1 MPGGTFRRASLRL
14 QNILIH
20 CPDPTVRIAIARHLI
35 DTGSYRLLFV
45 PSEKLTIS
53 SVLNNDIELVLL
65 FDPSRLQSMTRL
77 KDFIR
82 KQRNQTRVK
91 ILSTKNGRLAANW
104 RDAVNDGLKP
114 VRKRSNLSS
123 HPRFQWKPND

>member
-1 MPGGTFRRASLRL
+1 V

-35 DTGSYRLLFV
+35 DTGSYRLLFAQ
-45 PSEKLTIS
+45 SEKMTVS
-53 SVLNNDIELVLL
+53 SVLNHDIELVLL
-65 FDPSRLQSMTRL
+65 FDPERLKSMTRL

-82 KQRNQTRVK
+82 KQRNRTRVK
-91 ILSTKNGRLAANW
+91 VLPSKKGLLTENW

-114 VRKRSNLSS
+114 VRNRKRSNLSR